1 MTKKDSI
8 NQDPLDKLLADG
20 LLSPPDDFAD
30 TVMQRIEREAPV
42 DYSQS
47 SRADLSVSGDSIAD
61 TPVANTSVTNTAIT
75 NTSGTGRPGSALWQ
89 LAALVASTVVGASQ
103 VIGFIFGLWIPATV
117 G

>member
-1 MTKKDSI
+1 MTKKDSM

-30 TVMQRIEREAPV
+30 TVMQRIERDAPY
-42 DYSQS
+42 DYTQTSQADS
-47 SRADLSVSGDSIAD
+47 SLSEIP
-61 TPVANTSVTNTAIT
+61 TK
-75 NTSGTGRPGSALWQ
+75 NTSGPDRSGSALWQ
-89 LAALVASTVVGASQ
+89 LVVLVASTVVGASQ